1 MTKEKFN
8 QLLKQANL
16 NKKQLADI
24 SGIPYPTI
32 NAWGSTTSY
41 PPYITFLLENY
52 IKAQSYEE
60 LKNKVF
66 EIENI

>member
-41 PPYITFLLENY
+41 PPYIAFLLENY
-52 IKAQSYEE
+52 IKAQKY
-60 LKNKVF
+60 NK
-66 EIENI
+66 IKDLIKDDL

>member
-16 NKKQLADI
+16 NKKQLAEI

-52 IKAQSYEE
+52 IKAQKY
-60 LKNKVF
+60 NK
-66 EIENI
+66 IKDLIKDDM

>member
-16 NKKQLADI
+16 NKKQLAEI

-52 IKAQSYEE
+52 IKAQKY
-60 LKNKVF
+60 NKIKDLIK
-66 EIENI
+66 EDM

>member
-41 PPYITFLLENY
+41 PPYIAFLLENY
-52 IKAQSYEE
+52 IKAQKYDKIKD
-60 LKNKVF
+60 LIKDDL
-66 EIENI
+66 

>member
-1 MTKEKFN
+1 TKEKFN

-41 PPYITFLLENY
+41 PPYIAFLLENY
-52 IKAQSYEE
+52 IKAQKYDKIKD
-60 LKNKVF
+60 LIKDDL
-66 EIENI
+66 

>member
-52 IKAQSYEE
+52 IKA
-60 LKNKVF
+60 
-66 EIENI
+66 

>member
-32 NAWGSTTSY
+32 NAWGST
-41 PPYITFLLENY
+41 
-52 IKAQSYEE
+52 
-60 LKNKVF
+60 
-66 EIENI
+66 

>member
-41 PPYITFLLENY
+41 PPYIAFL
-52 IKAQSYEE
+52 
-60 LKNKVF
+60 
-66 EIENI
+66 

>member
-41 PPYITFLLENY
+41 PPYIAFLLENY
-52 IKAQSYEE
+52 
-60 LKNKVF
+60 
-66 EIENI
+66 